1 MHLYKILKES
11 IALSSLQDLFKP
23 IFYDL
28 RDLIIKYNDSD
39 DESVYSDILE
49 DIINKLNEVVD
60 ILNSLGYTYEPEQVP
75 DVDEEVFRANLE
87 SYKEQLF
94 YLLHHFE
101 EDLLNQF
108 NVQTKYI
115 LNLIEVHRPNYIE
128 EGEILYDEQQDN

>member
-11 IALSSLQDLFKP
+11 PTLSNIKDLLEP
-23 IFYDL
+23 IFYKVKDL
-28 RDLIIKYNDSD
+28 VIEYIDLDDKSDQNEVLGEIEIKINQII
-39 DESVYSDILE
+39 DILQ
-49 DIINKLNEVVD
+49 
-60 ILNSLGYTYEPEQVP
+60 SLGYTYEPEQTP
-75 DVDEEVFRANLE
+75 DVDEDVFKANLE

-128 EGEILYDEQQDN
+128 EGEILYDE

>member
-11 IALSSLQDLFKP
+11 TTLSNIKDLLEP
-23 IFYDL
+23 IFYKVKDL
-28 RDLIIKYNDSD
+28 VIEYIDLDDKSDQNEVLGEIEIKINQII
-39 DESVYSDILE
+39 DILQ
-49 DIINKLNEVVD
+49 
-60 ILNSLGYTYEPEQVP
+60 SLGYTYEPEQTP
-75 DVDEEVFRANLE
+75 DVDEDVFKANLE

-128 EGEILYDEQQDN
+128 EGEILYDE